1 MAADGHNGFDN
12 LDIETEEAL
21 DVIKE
26 EHTMP
31 AQKRRNKRDVPFT
44 HDEKRIA
51 GCLLQCVYRKVKAG
65 LVGLY
70 SDGVNERGY
79 FMAVLEASRE
89 CLMKNH
95 DLFSRTVPM

>member
-1 MAADGHNGFDN
+1 MGWNEQQLYSQFVTANIKPFSPFQVDGYGFPT
-12 LDIETEEAL
+12 LE
-21 DVIKE
+21 
-26 EHTMP
+26 
-31 AQKRRNKRDVPFT
+31 
-44 HDEKRIA
+44 
-51 GCLLQCVYRKVKAG
+51 G

-95 DLFSRTVPM
+95 DKFSRTVPMGRLSLSLSIITGTLQEAKINLQVLWGT

>member
-1 MAADGHNGFDN
+1 MVV
-12 LDIETEEAL
+12 E
-21 DVIKE
+21 
-26 EHTMP
+26 
-31 AQKRRNKRDVPFT
+31 
-44 HDEKRIA
+44 
-51 GCLLQCVYRKVKAG
+51 LLQFKRVKISFQVDGYGFPTLEG

-95 DLFSRTVPM
+95 DLFSRTVPMGKFGQGNKLK

>member
-1 MAADGHNGFDN
+1 MWIKKSNLKEIYVIQVDGFGFPT
-12 LDIETEEAL
+12 LE
-21 DVIKE
+21 
-26 EHTMP
+26 
-31 AQKRRNKRDVPFT
+31 
-44 HDEKRIA
+44 
-51 GCLLQCVYRKVKAG
+51 G

-95 DLFSRTVPM
+95 DKFSRTIPMGKLLHC